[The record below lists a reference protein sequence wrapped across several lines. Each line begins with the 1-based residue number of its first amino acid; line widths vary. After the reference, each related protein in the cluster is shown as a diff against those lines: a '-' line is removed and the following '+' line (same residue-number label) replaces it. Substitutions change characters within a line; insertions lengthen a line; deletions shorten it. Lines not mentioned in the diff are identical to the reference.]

1 MNDGALTDGQTLEI
15 LEGLTLGLH
24 PLGYTYQ
31 DSPTLQLSVR
41 KIQILLLFLWE
52 LETSFI
58 AGAG

>member
-41 KIQILLLFLWE
+41 KIQILLLFL
-52 LETSFI
+52 
-58 AGAG
+58 